1 MPKKTESSGEAA
13 SSNPPKTFEEA
24 MERLEQVADLMQ
36 SHKLPL
42 EDLITHYEEGL
53 KLAKICGIKLDEA
66 EKRIEMVTRRAKEAN
81 GEALLKPFEEKTAP
95 SSQVSE
101 TSSPAAD
108 VSLF

>member
-1 MPKKTESSGEAA
+1 MPKKTESGGESAF
-13 SSNPPKTFEEA
+13 SDTPKSFEEA
-24 MERLEQVADLMQ
+24 MERLEHVADLMQ

-66 EKRIEMVTRRAKEAN
+66 EKRIEMVTKRAKEAQ
-81 GEALLKPFEEKTAP
+81 GEALLKPFDEKNAKSPET
-95 SSQVSE
+95 SE
-101 TSSPAAD
+101 TSTATPD